1 MTQYPAASLRQFA
14 HAALAASGLAPDR
27 AAIVGDVLLEGDLLG
42 HTTHGLA
49 LLAPYAEELLAGR
62 MAATGDPA
70 VISDRGAAIAWD
82 GMRLPG
88 PWLVQQGIAL
98 ASARAEQYGTATLA
112 IGRSHHI
119 ACLAAYLE
127 PVARSGKMLLLLS
140 SDPGVAAVAPFG
152 GKTPVFT
159 PNPIAAGWPT
169 QQDPVLLDIS
179 TSLTTMGMV
188 GRQHRAGA
196 PLDHPWL
203 IDAEGRATT
212 DPAAVAGGG
221 KGALLPLGGLEAGH
235 KGFGLGLMVEALTSA
250 LAGAGRGGTPD
261 SWGASVMIQV
271 IDPAAFGGRDAFA
284 AETQAVAESC
294 RAAAP
299 IDPAKPV
306 RMPGAAAL
314 ARKARQLAEGV
325 QLHEGIPPAL
335 EALAQKLGL
344 AMPESLDAPMGG
356 ER

>member
-1 MTQYPAASLRQFA
+1 MTRFDAAELRRFA
-14 HAALAASGLAPDR
+14 QDALAACGLAPDR
-27 AAIVGDVLLEGDLLG
+27 AAVVGDVLVEGDLLG

-49 LLAPYAEELLAGR
+49 LLSPYAEALLGGG
-62 MAATGDPA
+62 MAATGDPV

-98 ASARAEQYGTATLA
+98 ASARAAQYGTATLA
-112 IGRSHHI
+112 IRRSHHI

-127 PVARSGKMLLLLS
+127 PTARAGKMLLVLS

-152 GKTPVFT
+152 GKTAVFT

-169 QQDPVLLDIS
+169 QGEPVLLDIS
-179 TSLTTMGMV
+179 TSLTTVGMV

-196 PLDHPWL
+196 PLPHPWL
-203 IDAEGRATT
+203 VDSEGRASA
-212 DPAAVAGGG
+212 DPAVVMGGG
-221 KGALLPLGGLEAGH
+221 GALLPLGGLEAGH

-250 LAGAGRGGTPD
+250 LGGGGRSGTPD
-261 SWGASVMIQV
+261 GWGASVMIQV
-271 IDPAAFGGRDAFA
+271 IDPAAFGGGAAFA
-284 AETQAVAESC
+284 AETQAVADAC
-294 RAAAP
+294 RAATP
-299 IDPAKPV
+299 IDAGQKV

-325 QLHEGIPPAL
+325 ELHEGIAPAL
-335 EALAQKLGL
+335 SALAGKLGL
-344 AMPESLDAPMGG
+344 VMPAA
-356 ER
+356 

>member
-1 MTQYPAASLRQFA
+1 MTRFEG
-14 HAALAASGLAPDR
+14 AALRRFAQDALGACGLAPDR
-27 AAIVGDVLLEGDLLG
+27 AAAVGGVLLEGDLLG

-49 LLAPYAEELLAGR
+49 LLAPYAEELLGGR
-62 MAATGDPA
+62 MAATGDPV

-98 ASARAEQYGTATLA
+98 ATARAEQYGTATIA
-112 IGRSHHI
+112 IRRSHHI

-127 PVARSGKMLLLLS
+127 PVARAGKLLLILS
-140 SDPGVAAVAPFG
+140 SDPGVAAVAPHG

-169 QQDPVLLDIS
+169 QGEPVLLDIS
-179 TSLTTMGMV
+179 TSLTTVGMV
-188 GRQHRAGA
+188 GRQHRAGGHL
-196 PLDHPWL
+196 PHPWL
-203 IDAEGRATT
+203 VDAEGRATA
-212 DPAAVAGGG
+212 DPAAVITGQ
-221 KGALLPLGGLEAGH
+221 GALLPLGGLEAGH
-235 KGFGLGLMVEALTSA
+235 KGFGLGLMVEAMTSA
-250 LAGAGRGGTPD
+250 LAGGGRSGVPD
-261 SWGASVMIQV
+261 AWGASVMIQV
-271 IDPAAFGGRDAFA
+271 IDPGAFGGGDAFA

-299 IDPAKPV
+299 IDPARPV

-325 QLHEGIPPAL
+325 ELHDGIAPAL
-335 EALAQKLGL
+335 EALARKLGV
-344 AMPESLDAPMGG
+344 AMPPST
-356 ER
+356 